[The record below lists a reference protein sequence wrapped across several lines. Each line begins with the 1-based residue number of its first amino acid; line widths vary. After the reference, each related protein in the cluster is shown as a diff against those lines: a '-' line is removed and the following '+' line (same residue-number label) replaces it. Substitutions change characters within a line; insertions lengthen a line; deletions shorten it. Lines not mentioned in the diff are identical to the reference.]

1 MDGISLPQIIIIGL
15 IILILF
21 GSKKLPEFGKSIGKS
36 IRSFKDGLSEIDAE
50 SKDVSN
56 QITKTDQPPAD
67 PTKQTEKDTTNNKS

>member
-1 MDGISLPQIIIIGL
+1 MDGISLPQILIIGL

-50 SKDVSN
+50 AKDVSN
-56 QITKTDQPPAD
+56 QITKTEQANSET
-67 PTKQTEKDTTNNKS
+67 TKTAEKDSTSNKS